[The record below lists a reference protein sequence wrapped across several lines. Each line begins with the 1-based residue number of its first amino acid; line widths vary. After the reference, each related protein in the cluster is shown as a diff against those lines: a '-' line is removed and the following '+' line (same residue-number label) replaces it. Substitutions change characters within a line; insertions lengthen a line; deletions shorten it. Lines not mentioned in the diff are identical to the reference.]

1 MNKWSPCWVRNES
14 ADDREKDNETIESE
28 MMEDIAGEVYSNSLK
43 WKRKNIRST
52 VTEVMEL

>member
-1 MNKWSPCWVRNES
+1 MRNES
-14 ADDREKDNETIESE
+14 ADDWEKENETIESE
-28 MMEDIAGEVYSNSLK
+28 MMEDIAGEAFNNSLK